1 MKSIINKEVEVSMS
15 KFAEADKDVQDIINA
30 MASSVFSNLTK
41 AEVSDIK
48 VISDGT
54 DEVPA
59 DVTKAKILIKA
70 GVRSI
75 LGFDNKNTLSSYK
88 RSIASKY
95 YDNKKTK
102 VFIREHFDRD
112 SGVDFRKDKVTIDSK
127 FAYNLSDKA
136 FKSMKNKT
144 GVYLSDGKAIQSI
157 VKIER
162 ERIATN
168 CDAVVSR
175 YIGKVTVAVEKLLG
189 INTVTGT
196 QLPIKLALNG
206 KLEKLNDYYF
216 NNNETLSDS
225 NNKEWKIWIA
235 SMPTWIKATK

>member
-1 MKSIINKEVEVSMS
+1 MKSIINKEVELSIGN
-15 KFAEADKDVQDIINA
+15 FADADKSGEAIINA
-30 MASSVFSNLTK
+30 MASSVFSNFSK

-54 DEVPA
+54 DEVLA
-59 DVTKAKILIKA
+59 DVTKAKTLIKA
-70 GVRSI
+70 GVKSVT
-75 LGFDNKNTLSSYK
+75 GFNNKNTLSSYK
-88 RSIASKY
+88 RSLASKY
-95 YDNKKTK
+95 YDDTKTK
-102 VFIREHFDRD
+102 VFIREHFDKD

-144 GVYLSDGKAIQSI
+144 GVYLSDGKDIQAV

-168 CDAVVSR
+168 CDQLVSR

-206 KLEKLNDYYF
+206 KLDKVNDYYF
-216 NNNETLSDS
+216 NNNETLTDA

-235 SMPTWIKATK
+235 SMPSWIKATK

>member
-1 MKSIINKEVEVSMS
+1 MKSIINKEVALSLGN
-15 KFAEADKDVQDIINA
+15 FADADKNVAEIINA
-30 MASSVFSNLTK
+30 MALEVMGNFSK
-41 AEVSDIK
+41 SDISEIK
-48 VISDGT
+48 VIADGT
-54 DEVPA
+54 AEVPA
-59 DVTKAKILIKA
+59 DISKAKTVIKA
-70 GVRSI
+70 NVRSVT
-75 LGFDNKNTLSSYK
+75 GFDNKNTVSSYK
-88 RSIASKY
+88 RSIAFKY
-95 YDNKKTK
+95 YDDANTK
-102 VFIREHFDRD
+102 VINREHFDKD

-162 ERIATN
+162 ERISTN
-168 CDAVVSR
+168 CDQLVSR

-206 KLEKLNDYYF
+206 KLDKINDYYY
-216 NNNETLSDS
+216 NNNETLTDT
-225 NNKEWKIWIA
+225 NHKEWKNWYA
-235 SMPTWIKATK
+235 SMPAWIKATK

>member
-1 MKSIINKEVEVSMS
+1 MKSIINKEVALSIGN
-15 KFAEADKDVQDIINA
+15 FADADNSVTEIIDA
-30 MASSVFSNLTK
+30 MALEVMASFSK
-41 AEVSDIK
+41 SGVSEIK

-54 DEVPA
+54 AEVPA
-59 DVTKAKILIKA
+59 DVSGAKILIKA

-75 LGFDNKNTLSSYK
+75 LGFDIKNTISSYK
-88 RSIASKY
+88 KSIASKY
-95 YDNKKTK
+95 YDDTKTK
-102 VFIREHFDRD
+102 IFIREHFDKD

-127 FAYNLSDKA
+127 FSYNLSDKA

-175 YIGKVTVAVEKLLG
+175 YISRVTVAVEKLLG

-206 KLEKLNDYYF
+206 KLGKINDYYF
-216 NNNETLSDS
+216 LNNETLNDV
-225 NNKEWKIWIA
+225 NNKEWKTWYA
-235 SMPTWIKATK
+235 SMPAWIKATK